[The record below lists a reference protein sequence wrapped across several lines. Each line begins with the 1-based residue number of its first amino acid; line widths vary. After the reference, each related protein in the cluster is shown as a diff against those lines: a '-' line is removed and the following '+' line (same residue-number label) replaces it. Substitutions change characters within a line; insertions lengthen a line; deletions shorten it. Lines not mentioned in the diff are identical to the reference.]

1 MNSLRQLDV
10 PKPDKLSQAGLLSTI
25 PSTSNS
31 QDFPRGLQIDIQNSG
46 TCIRTPSFQSASS
59 FAPDN
64 STSAPVLSTPSVI
77 SRPASGFLPQINSH
91 NISSPKQATT
101 VTSAS
106 PYLLHHNIIN
116 HPNFKIDYWNLKD
129 HAIMIKAD

>member
-1 MNSLRQLDV
+1 MNKLKQQDI
-10 PKPDKLSQAGLLSTI
+10 PKPDKLSQTGLLSTI
-25 PSTSNS
+25 PSTSNP

-46 TCIRTPSFQSASS
+46 SCIRTPSFQSASS
-59 FAPDN
+59 FSPDN
-64 STSAPVLSTPSVI
+64 STLAPVLSTPSANFH
-77 SRPASGFLPQINSH
+77 PASGFPPPINSH
-91 NISSPKQATT
+91 NISSPKQAKT
-101 VTSAS
+101 VTCAS